1 MYPLVSISTCVHV
14 YSFSRAVITNYH
26 NFLPKIKALEA
37 RARNQ
42 DGTRSV
48 LLLETLGRFCPLP
61 LQFPGA
67 SFPLP
72 DFLGYITPIS
82 ASFSPSALLC
92 VISLCLPG
100 IMTKL
105 DLWPTWI
112 SWDDFISTSL
122 T

>member
-1 MYPLVSISTCVHV
+1 MYPLVSISMCVHV
-14 YSFSRAVITNYH
+14 YSFSRAVITNYY

-37 RARNQ
+37 RAPNQ

-48 LLLETLGRFCPLP
+48 LLLEMLGRFCPFP

-82 ASFSPSALLC
+82 ASFSPSPLLC

-100 IMTKL
+100 IMAKL
-105 DLWPTWI
+105 DLWPTQI
-112 SWDDFISTSL
+112 HWDDFIPTSL